1 MEITVKTYPAPS
13 VNHREIM
20 RYSGVGADAG
30 ELEALIKN
38 CIAEAENCFT
48 YAVCS
53 ITMPICVTENSVDF
67 ESFFV
72 ASKDLAKCLAGC
84 EKAVIF
90 AATVGMGIDRIIK
103 KYSFLSPA
111 KSVIFQAIGA
121 ERCESLCDIFN
132 QEIADQFI
140 ATPRFSPGY
149 GDFALE
155 HQKDI
160 FRVLDAGRKIG
171 ITLGDN
177 LLMSPSKSVTAV
189 IGIKGGKQDEH

>member
-13 VNHREIM
+13 VNYREIM
-20 RYSGVGADAG
+20 RYSGIGKDAA
-30 ELEALIKN
+30 ELMDLIEN
-38 CIAEAENCFT
+38 CIAEAESSFS
-48 YAVCS
+48 YKVAYRVL
-53 ITMPICVTENSVDF
+53 PISVTEKTVDF
-67 ESFFV
+67 GSFKAES
-72 ASKDLAKCLAGC
+72 ADLAKCLQGC
-84 EKAVIF
+84 EKAVVF

-103 KYSFLSPA
+103 KYSVLSPA

-132 QEIADQFI
+132 NEIAQE
-140 ATPRFSPGY
+140 AEVTPRFSAGY

-160 FRVLDAGRKIG
+160 FALLDMGRKIG
-171 ITLGDN
+171 VTLGEN

>member
-1 MEITVKTYPAPS
+1 MEITVKTYPAPP
-13 VNHREIM
+13 VDYREIM
-20 RYSGVGADAG
+20 RYSGIGKGAVG
-30 ELEALIKN
+30 LIDLIEN
-38 CIAEAENCFT
+38 CVQEAESSFS
-48 YAVCS
+48 YKVAYRVL
-53 ITMPICVTENSVDF
+53 PISVTEKTVDF
-67 ESFFV
+67 GSFKAESV
-72 ASKDLAKCLAGC
+72 HLAKCLQGC
-84 EKAVIF
+84 EKAVVF

-103 KYSFLSPA
+103 KYSVLSPS

-132 QEIADQFI
+132 KEIAQECEV
-140 ATPRFSPGY
+140 TPRFSAGY

-160 FRVLDAGRKIG
+160 FALLDMGRRIG
-171 ITLGDN
+171 VTLGEN